1 MHKGQIT
8 SIPQLTALT
17 IARDERDGKLTGY
30 ASDALKAHYPQ
41 LTALT
46 IARDERDGKLTGYA
60 SDALK
65 AHYPQL
71 TAARR
76 ATLLYRARKMLKKEG
91 EE

>member
-17 IARDERDGKLTGY
+17 IARDERDGKLAGY
-30 ASDALKAHYPQ
+30 ASDEMK
-41 LTALT
+41 
-46 IARDERDGKLTGYA
+46 R
-60 SDALK
+60 
-65 AHYPQL
+65 HYPQL

>member
-8 SIPQLTALT
+8 SI
-17 IARDERDGKLTGY
+17 
-30 ASDALKAHYPQ
+30 PQ